1 MKKKCRN
8 NKNGDV
14 CRALIRI
21 LFVISVIMLMT
32 GCRSRKRNENLKD
45 DNNVAGFLF
54 HFDQRSET
62 RRLVSFK
69 SKNKLPV
76 RVSWKYPDRTAETAD
91 EDMIVDILNAFNNV
105 IVVGSGNNV
114 VTDVDYFITFTLPD
128 ESECRFD
135 FISENT
141 IRISDHNYT
150 IESDGTLWEIL
161 KDGGETLESVISST
175 EDASEIIS
183 TSTEAVSENIST
195 STEAASESI
204 SSSTEAA

>member
-1 MKKKCRN
+1 MKEKYRN
-8 NKNGDV
+8 NENGNV
-14 CRALIRI
+14 CRAVIRV
-21 LFVISVIMLMT
+21 LCVISVLILSVFMT
-32 GCRSRKRNENLKD
+32 GCRSGKTNENLKD

-150 IESDGTLWEIL
+150 IESDGNLWGLL
-161 KDGGETLESVISST
+161 KDEGTAAESVSPFM
-175 EDASEIIS
+175 EEASERV
-183 TSTEAVSENIST
+183 A
-195 STEAASESI
+195 
-204 SSSTEAA
+204 SSTEAADDTK